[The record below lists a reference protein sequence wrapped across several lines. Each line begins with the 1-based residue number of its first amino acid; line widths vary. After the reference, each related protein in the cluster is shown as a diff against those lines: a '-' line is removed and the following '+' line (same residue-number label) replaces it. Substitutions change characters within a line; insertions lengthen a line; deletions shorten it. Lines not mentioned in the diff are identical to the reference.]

1 VTCYIYYFFFCRIHT
16 YGNRFFASDHPD
28 SRAVFYEAATYS
40 KRRINDLLKTL
51 QGFEVAQNIHPLFK
65 GCTSPLLRRITQ
77 FSPDGM
83 YVDLT
88 DLLDFFKVNGTS

>member
-1 VTCYIYYFFFCRIHT
+1 MLHIHTFFCRIHT

-65 GCTSPLLRRITQ
+65 GIDCRIFSKKLFKIIFQDAPLHYCE
-77 FSPDGM
+77 G
-83 YVDLT
+83 
-88 DLLDFFKVNGTS
+88 

>member
-1 VTCYIYYFFFCRIHT
+1 MLHIHTFFCRIHT

-65 GCTSPLLRRITQ
+65 GVDCRFFVKKLFKIIFQDAPLHYCE
-77 FSPDGM
+77 G
-83 YVDLT
+83 
-88 DLLDFFKVNGTS
+88 